1 MREHYRRLGQVP
13 QPQQAQEF
21 VVERWPRP
29 RRRNQAIAPF
39 AHPLRGV
46 AAGNARK
53 TAGAAERRLV
63 RSLRPCGD
71 FVLASSCKVPQNP

>member
-53 TAGAAERRLV
+53 TAGAANAVSFARCAHV
-63 RSLRPCGD
+63 VIV
-71 FVLASSCKVPQNP
+71 VLASSCKVPQNP